1 MAQML
6 CVRCKKRPAVV
17 FVQRMDGGETKTDGY
32 CLTCAKEL
40 GIKPVDDL
48 MKQFGISDQDLENM
62 EARFSAFMQGGGAE
76 AMEGLMESGSEDGD
90 EPGEGEDDDFTPGGS
105 ATFPFNL
112 MGRMGGEEARDADY
126 HPVEGQD
133 GTAGRTDKKDPR
145 AKEKGKKRKFL
156 DTYCENLTGKA
167 QEGKLDQIIGRDKDK
182 VHCVFFRPAH
192 DPVYIIC
199 FQRHTRCNLCDP
211 AVSRST
217 EQFHSFLALLQLP

>member
-62 EARFSAFMQGGGAE
+62 EDRFSAFMQGGGAE

-145 AKEKGKKRKFL
+145 SQGKRQ
-156 DTYCENLTGKA
+156 KA
-167 QEGKLDQIIGRDKDK
+167 Q
-182 VHCVFFRPAH
+182 VP
-192 DPVYIIC
+192 
-199 FQRHTRCNLCDP
+199 RH
-211 AVSRST
+211 
-217 EQFHSFLALLQLP
+217 LL